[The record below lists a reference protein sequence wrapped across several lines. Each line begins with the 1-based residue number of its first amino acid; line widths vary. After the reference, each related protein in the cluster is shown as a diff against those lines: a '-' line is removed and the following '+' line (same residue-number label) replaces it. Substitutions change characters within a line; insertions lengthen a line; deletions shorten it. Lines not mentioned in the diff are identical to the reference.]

1 MYASNGSICLLGD
14 LNSRTSSD
22 IELIE
27 NDKLSKETNDVISS
41 FLEYDS
47 DFDRTLPLRHSEDSV
62 KNSHGSKLLKLC
74 QSAGLF
80 IVMEDHKAIQ
90 LEAIRF
96 TIAEVRALLTI
107 VWSAKMLGIMFVI
120 FMLTHSMNFQIMH
133 LLF

>member
-27 NDKLSKETNDVISS
+27 NDKLGKETNDVISS

-47 DFDRTLPLRHSEDSV
+47 DFDRTLPLRHSQDSV
-62 KNSHGSKLLKLC
+62 KNSHGSKLLKFC

-80 IVMEDHKAIQ
+80 IVNGRSQSDSTGSYTFYNSRGASVIDYCVVSKNVLQFIIT
-90 LEAIRF
+90 LSF
-96 TIAEVRALLTI
+96 TAHQYKYMYT
-107 VWSAKMLGIMFVI
+107 
-120 FMLTHSMNFQIMH
+120 
-133 LLF
+133 